1 MCGGEGQD
9 EMQPEKQIDQFC
21 WTQDELFWLKG
32 QYYITTWSAF
42 LLPELAASSSN
53 LNFPK
58 FVSDGILMLWMLFS
72 SALLAIGK
80 VGHQWLNYVD
90 LILLVL
96 AR

>member
-9 EMQPEKQIDQFC
+9 EMQSERQIDQFC
-21 WTQDELFWLKG
+21 WTQDELFG
-32 QYYITTWSAF
+32 RRGSIATWSAF